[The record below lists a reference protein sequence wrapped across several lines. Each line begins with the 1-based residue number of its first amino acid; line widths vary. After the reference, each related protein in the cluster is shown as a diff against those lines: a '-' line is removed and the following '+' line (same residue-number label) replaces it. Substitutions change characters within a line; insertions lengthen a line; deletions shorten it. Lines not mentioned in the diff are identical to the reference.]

1 MATEKTLFTRIGL
14 KIDTLENWTSS
25 TLVLNKGEVAFAT
38 VAASAGSNLSEPVVM
53 MKIGDGKSTFSELKY
68 DFYAKASDV
77 LEAAKDASKLTLFI
91 EKVIKDA
98 GLASN
103 STITELSN
111 KVTGIETAVNT
122 LNGDA
127 NTAGSVAKKIA
138 DAIAALDL
146 ANTYDSK
153 GSASAALAAAKSH
166 AESLAVNYDAAG
178 SAAAAEAAAKS
189 YADGLA
195 SNYDAAG
202 SAAAVQGELNTY
214 KSTANAAIAEAKK
227 AGTDAAALAKT
238 KVTMEQVEQKGYA
251 TTTYVDAEVKK
262 ATDAADAA
270 QEAAD
275 QVADA
280 LGEYKTTAGAAMALK
295 ADKSALEEE
304 AARAA
309 AAEEALDT
317 RLVGVEAFFKTAEGE
332 TLDAAL
338 DTLKEIQDYITSDGT
353 AAKEMVEDIA
363 ANTAAIATN
372 TAAIATNAGNI
383 TKNATAIETEKG
395 RAEAAEKA
403 LSDRLDDVV
412 DGTETVAKA
421 THAVNADNATKLNGV
436 EASKYALVETVNS
449 QIADVQSSANK
460 AAEDA
465 ETAAKTYAEEHVA
478 KQLKNYYDK
487 TAADGKFRTE
497 AQVETAIASA
507 IEGINLTTKLSEVQK
522 AAEDYTDGAI
532 ADAAEN
538 YATAAQ
544 GKKADT
550 ALQEIKAGT
559 GLKVTGKDT
568 VDIDTAVV
576 FVFDCGGASEHTVQ
590 A

>member
-14 KIDTLENWTSS
+14 KVDTLENWKSS
-25 TLVLNKGEVAFAT
+25 SLILKKGEVAFAT
-38 VAASAGSNLSEPVVM
+38 VAATAGSNLSEPVVM
-53 MKIGDGKSTFSELKY
+53 MKIGDGEKTFSQLGF

-91 EKVIKDA
+91 EKVIQDA

-103 STITELSN
+103 ATVTALSN
-111 KVTGIETAVNT
+111 KVNGIETAVNT
-122 LNGDA
+122 LNGNA
-127 NTAGSVAKKIA
+127 ETEGSVAKKIA

-146 ANTYDSK
+146 ANSYDSK
-153 GSASAALAAAKSH
+153 GSASAALAAAKKYSDD
-166 AESLAVNYDAAG
+166 LAVNYEVAG
-178 SAAAAEAAAKS
+178 AAATAEANAKA

-202 SAAAVQGELNTY
+202 AAAAVQSKLDEY

-227 AGTDAAALAKT
+227 AGTDAAALAET
-238 KVTMEQVEQKGYA
+238 KVTMTEVEQKGYA
-251 TTTYVDAEVKK
+251 TTTYVDTEVKK

-275 QVADA
+275 KVADD
-280 LGEYKTTAGAAMALK
+280 LDEYKTTANAAIALK
-295 ADKSALEEE
+295 ADKTALKEEVD
-304 AARAA
+304 RAT

-317 RLVGVEAFFKTAEGE
+317 RLVEVEAFFKTAEGE
-332 TLDAAL
+332 TLDTAL
-338 DTLKEIQDYITSDGT
+338 DTLKEIQDYITSEGT
-353 AAKEMVEDIA
+353 AADEMVKNIA
-363 ANTAAIATN
+363 ANATAIATN

-421 THAVNADNATKLNGV
+421 THAVDADNATKLNGLAA
-436 EASKYALVETVNS
+436 EKYALVETVNT
-449 QIADVQSSANK
+449 QIAGVQSNANK

-465 ETAAKTYAEEHVA
+465 LTAAKKYAEDHVA
-478 KQLKNYYDK
+478 GQLENYYDK

-497 AQVETAIASA
+497 AQVEAAITSA
-507 IEGINLTTKLSEVQK
+507 INAQNLTTKLSEVQK
-522 AAEDYTDGAI
+522 AAKDYTDEAI
-532 ADAAEN
+532 EAAAEN